1 MLVFNWGWIGIAL
14 ICFAAGFVGGCEHNK
29 HIIDAYEAAG
39 KAQEAQ
45 TAQTI
50 QKHKQIATEVK
61 NDYENR
67 IAAIRAAYRVRPS
80 GTGLVSPTAKTTS
93 GSDGATSYAI
103 LAESCAETTQQLVS
117 LQDFVKET
125 Q

>member
-1 MLVFNWGWIGIAL
+1 MAWLNIGLIAAAL
-14 ICFAAGFVGGCEHNK
+14 LAAFAGGCEYK
-29 HIIDAYEAAG
+29 QRDLDRYKAAG
-39 KAQEAQ
+39 EAQERQ

-67 IAAIRAAYRVRPS
+67 IATIRAAYRVRPS
-80 GTGLVSPTAKTTS
+80 GTGLVPPATATTG
-93 GSDGATSYAI
+93 GSNAGPSYAI

-117 LQDFVKET
+117 LQDFIKET
-125 Q
+125 R

>member
-14 ICFAAGFVGGCEHNK
+14 VAFSTGFFVGCEHNK
-29 HIIDAYEAAG
+29 RVIDAYEAAG
-39 KAQEAQ
+39 KAQDAQ

-50 QKHKQIATEVK
+50 EKHKQIATEVK
-61 NDYENR
+61 NDYETR
-67 IAAIRAAYRVRPS
+67 IAAIRSAYRVRPS
-80 GTGLVSPTAKTTS
+80 GSGLVSPFPAATISA
-93 GSDGATSYAI
+93 DGASSYAI
-103 LAESCAETTQQLVS
+103 LAEQCTETTQQLVS

>member
-14 ICFAAGFVGGCEHNK
+14 ACLVAGFVGGCEHNK

-80 GTGLVSPTAKTTS
+80 GTGLVPPTAKAP
-93 GSDGATSYAI
+93 GGADAGPSYSI